1 MMVPRFDDF
10 AFDCSHIQCN
20 TLYFMYLPT
29 WQNVFWIHLWQQ
41 WQKPSFL
48 NFFHNI
54 YKIQHFIRNLDIL
67 HYYQINCCISGPLL
81 KKMHQSLQWSFQF
94 FIWVRKNG
102 SKRETRR
109 GSFKENH
116 TTFLQ
121 NVFHYRIYWG

>member
-1 MMVPRFDDF
+1 MIYDGTKEMITRLTALTSNAIRYILCICLLDKM
-10 AFDCSHIQCN
+10 
-20 TLYFMYLPT
+20 YFEYT
-29 WQNVFWIHLWQQ
+29 FGNSDK
-41 WQKPSFL
+41 KPNFL
-48 NFFHNI
+48 NFFLYI
-54 YKIQHFIRNLDIL
+54 YKIQHFIRILDIL

-121 NVFHYRIYWG
+121 NVFHYRIY